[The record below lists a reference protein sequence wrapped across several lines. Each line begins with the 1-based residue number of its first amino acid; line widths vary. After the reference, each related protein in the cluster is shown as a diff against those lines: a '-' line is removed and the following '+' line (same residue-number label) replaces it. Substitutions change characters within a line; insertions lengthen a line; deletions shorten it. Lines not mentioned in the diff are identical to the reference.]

1 MYTYVLLALPFS
13 GDESISNEIK
23 GIFPSTNS
31 TPTSGQSTPGHED
44 VLSKA
49 SRLITSLRSDP
60 LSVAGKHSKQLKAKR
75 KRQRAPEREYQK
87 NLVILDYPGE
97 NPPEVQE
104 LHEYDKVYEGSLSF
118 CATTTEEIRDEIA
131 GLLRKKK
138 SIFNNYEN
146 IHSCDFHFV
155 RCVNRR
161 VWVRD
166 RELVH
171 AGSTLKQVYPSGAVY
186 VRLTKSFS
194 STKVLLQHNLLSIS
208 VGKFCM

>member
-13 GDESISNEIK
+13 GDESISSKIK

-97 NPPEVQE
+97 NNGV
-104 LHEYDKVYEGSLSF
+104 GSIARVSQQTDPISKPTLVTAESPSMLLCLS
-118 CATTTEEIRDEIA
+118 
-131 GLLRKKK
+131 
-138 SIFNNYEN
+138 N
-146 IHSCDFHFV
+146 HV
-155 RCVNRR
+155 
-161 VWVRD
+161 
-166 RELVH
+166 
-171 AGSTLKQVYPSGAVY
+171 
-186 VRLTKSFS
+186 
-194 STKVLLQHNLLSIS
+194 
-208 VGKFCM
+208 